1 MIISTLETLFKN
13 IVMRKIYLTIII
25 TTISLMVFA
34 QDFYNINRVKDIKL
48 EFKQDNWAKILDT
61 YKEAGKDQRLTA
73 TVTIDGI
80 KYDQVGVRH
89 KGNSSYYNVRK
100 TGSTKLPFNIKA
112 NHKNKKQR
120 FKGGYESLKLSNVF
134 RDPSFVREVLAYEIA
149 GKYMPSPKANFVR
162 LYVNGELLGLY
173 NSTESVDEKFLK
185 ENFGTDDGT
194 LVKCDPNWHGKVNK
208 GCKKGQ
214 NGSLNY
220 LGKDSLCY
228 FDFYEMKSDHGWG
241 DLVKLTKVLED
252 NSKELSKH
260 LNIDRALWMLAYNN
274 VLVNLDSYTG
284 RLCHNFY
291 IYKDHDGVFNT
302 IPWDMNLNFGGFR
315 FLDDKKVLDLPKMQK
330 MSVLT
335 NMKNPS
341 RPLLNKLLSNSMYR
355 KMYIAHIRTILKEN
369 FSNGEYEKRAKAI
382 QQIIDFHVKN
392 DSNKL
397 YTYEDFKK
405 NLDET
410 AKAGKTPIVGIT
422 ELMKPRIAYL
432 EAHPLIQKTPPAISN
447 VTNAKF
453 DTDATITA
461 KVDNARKVFIYY
473 RDKGHGKFTRLSMN
487 DKGEEGDSS
496 AGDGTFSAIIPKSS
510 KVEYYILALN
520 EDAAMYSPE
529 RAAYETHEIK

>member
-1 MIISTLETLFKN
+1 MIINTLEALFKLRN
-13 IVMRKIYLTIII
+13 MRKICLTLLAA
-25 TTISLMVFA
+25 TISLIGYT
-34 QDFYNINRVKDIKL
+34 QNLYELNSIKDIKI

-61 YKEAGKDQRLTA
+61 YKEAGKNQRLTA

-80 KYDQVGVRH
+80 RYEKVGVRH
-89 KGNSSYYNVRK
+89 KGNSSYFNVRK

-112 NHKNKKQR
+112 NHKIKEQR
-120 FKGGYESLKLSNVF
+120 FKGGFESLKLSNVF
-134 RDPSFVREVLAYEIA
+134 RDPSYVREVLSYEIA
-149 GKYMPSPKANFVR
+149 RKYMPAPKANFVK
-162 LYVNGELLGLY
+162 LYINGELHGLY
-173 NSTESVDEKFLK
+173 NSTESVDEKFLE
-185 ENFGTDDGT
+185 ENFGSSDGT
-194 LVKCDPNWHGKVNK
+194 LVKCDPNWHGKINK

-252 NSKELSKH
+252 NGKELSKH

-291 IYKDHDGVFNT
+291 IYKVDDGQFNT
-302 IPWDMNLNFGGFR
+302 IPWDMNMNFGGFR
-315 FLDDKKVLDLPKMQK
+315 FLDDKKILDLPKMQK

-335 NMKNPS
+335 NMRNPN
-341 RPLLNKLLSNSMYR
+341 RPLLNKLLANSMYR

-382 QQIIDFHVKN
+382 QQIIDYHVKN
-392 DSNKL
+392 DTNKL

-405 NLDET
+405 NLNET
-410 AKAGKTPIVGIT
+410 TKAGKTPIVGIT

-432 EAHPLIQKTPPAISN
+432 EAHPLLQKTPPKLSN
-447 VTNAKF
+447 VQHAKF
-453 DTDATITA
+453 DTDATVTV

-473 RDKGHGKFTRLSMN
+473 RDKGYGKFTRLSMN
-487 DKGEEGDSS
+487 DKGESGDSG

-529 RAAYETHEIK
+529 RAAYEVHEIK